1 MDRKEMQLARIFGE
15 VTLVN
20 PNNVLFVK
28 AEEKEQELAKEYWE
42 FDPATKEI
50 EPIEKEKALE
60 TARGVLSRVD
70 KWKVFKGL
78 ASTVASGCASA
89 VIVKCAENAMPE
101 NMTLAEKVI
110 SKIGLYF
117 ISGLVS
123 AKVSEQVEGDL
134 EEWKELVMSSV
145 EQEKEKEEGAANGGE
160 EA

>member
-1 MDRKEMQLARIFGE
+1 MDMKKMQLARIFGE

-20 PNNVLFVK
+20 PNNALFVK
-28 AEEKEQELAKEYWE
+28 TEVKEQELEKEYYE
-42 FDPATKEI
+42 FDPTTKKI
-50 EPIEKEKALE
+50 APIEKEKAIDKTL
-60 TARGVLSRVD
+60 GVLSRVD

-89 VIVKCAENAMPE
+89 VIVKCVDNAMPE

-110 SKIGLYF
+110 FKIGLYF

-134 EEWKELVMSSV
+134 DEWKELVMSSV
-145 EQEKEKEEGAANGGE
+145 EQDKEEGAVNGGE

>member
-1 MDRKEMQLARIFGE
+1 MDMKEMQMARLFGE
-15 VTLVN
+15 WTLIN
-20 PNNVLFVK
+20 PNNILFVK
-28 AEEKEQELAKEYWE
+28 TEEKEQELAKEYYE

-50 EPIEKEKALE
+50 APIEKEKALDK
-60 TARGVLSRVD
+60 ARGVLSRVD

-89 VIVKCAENAMPE
+89 VIVKCAESAMPE

-123 AKVSEQVEGDL
+123 AKVSEQVEGNL

-145 EQEKEKEEGAANGGE
+145 EQGKDEEEGAVNGGE